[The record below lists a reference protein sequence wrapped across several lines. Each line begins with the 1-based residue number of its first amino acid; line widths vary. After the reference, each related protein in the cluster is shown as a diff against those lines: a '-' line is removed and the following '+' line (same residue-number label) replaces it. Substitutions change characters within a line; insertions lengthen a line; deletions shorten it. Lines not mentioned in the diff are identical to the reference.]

1 MSVGGLFALLLLIA
15 LAVSMALLKPQVPGR
30 IVFAG
35 FAAGVFLLPMFETH
49 YSRLSVFSFILM
61 LVGFLHGLA
70 AWLTEGRPRPPW
82 LEWLLDPAG
91 RLGLGK
97 QGRRGLAIGLGAL
110 VLTVGL
116 YLLATQPAPE
126 RPAWM
131 GPKPVFPHPQPDNR
145 GWVRRLVEN

>member
-61 LVGFLHGLA
+61 LVGFLHELA

-97 QGRRGLAIGLGAL
+97 QGRRGLTIGLGAL

-145 GWVRRLVEN
+145 GWFRRLVEN